1 MGARRNFS
9 DKKTC
14 GQPRYYICGLPAA
27 PDMYAMLNSL
37 KDVMTHYSNMNY
49 PDLAKAWCELTDLIS
64 NINGTE
70 EITKTEYTDAFKPC
84 PFCGSDEL
92 VITGGFFVRCLDC
105 DAQSGVQYSE
115 AHAVKEWNVR
125 TDKKGEKQ

>member
-1 MGARRNFS
+1 MRTARRSRHVCNAQFP
-9 DKKTC
+9 KR
-14 GQPRYYICGLPAA
+14 RYDALLEYELSRFGKSMVRINGLNQQ
-27 PDMYAMLNSL
+27 Y
-37 KDVMTHYSNMNY
+37 
-49 PDLAKAWCELTDLIS
+49 
-64 NINGTE
+64 NGTE

-84 PFCGSDEL
+84 PFCGFDEL

-125 TDKKGEKQ
+125 NDKKGEKQ